1 MERRTRKSIRLVC
14 TVFGMALLVQGAQAQ
29 APAQPT
35 PQQRVAMLKQWLQAS
50 QAQVRAYEWIE
61 TTVVTKSGEEKSRSQ
76 NTCYYGVDGKLQ
88 KVPVAS
94 SDSDDDSGRRP
105 KRGLRARIA
114 EEKKEEMTEY
124 MKSAVAL
131 VHSYVPPDP
140 GRMQQCVNTGKLSLN
155 PIQPGRVVRLDFHD
169 YMKGGDVVG
178 ITMELPTNRLMGME
192 VTSYL
197 DSPEDAV
204 VLNVEMGV
212 LPDGTIYT
220 QRTTLDAKAKGMT
233 VTVENSGYRRTGS

>member
-1 MERRTRKSIRLVC
+1 MERRTRDWIRLVC
-14 TVFGMALLVQGAQAQ
+14 TVFGVTLLVQGAQAQ
-29 APAQPT
+29 QPAQPT
-35 PQQRVAMLKQWLQAS
+35 PQERVAMLKQWLQTS
-50 QAQVRAYEWIE
+50 QAQLRAYEWIE
-61 TTVVTKSGEEKSRSQ
+61 TIVVAKDGEEKSRSQ

-88 KVPVAS
+88 KVPVGAS
-94 SDSDDDSGRRP
+94 GSEDDSGGRR
-105 KRGLRARIA
+105 RGLRGRIA
-114 EEKKEEMTEY
+114 EHKKEELTEY

-131 VHSYVPPDP
+131 VHSYVPPDT

-169 YMKGGDVVG
+169 YLKAGDIVG
-178 ITMELPTNRLMGME
+178 ITMELPTNRLLGMK

-212 LPDGTIYT
+212 LPDETIYT
-220 QRTTLDAKAKGMT
+220 SRTTLDAKAKGMT
-233 VTVENSGYRRTGS
+233 VTVENSGYRPTGG

>member
-1 MERRTRKSIRLVC
+1 
-14 TVFGMALLVQGAQAQ
+14 
-29 APAQPT
+29 
-35 PQQRVAMLKQWLQAS
+35 MLKQSLQTS
-50 QAQVRAYEWIE
+50 QKQLRAYEWIE
-61 TTVVTKSGEEKSRSQ
+61 TTVVAKDGEEKSRSQ
-76 NTCYYGVDGKLQ
+76 NRCYYGVDGKLQ

-94 SDSDDDSGRRP
+94 SGSEGDSGGRQ
-105 KRGLRARIA
+105 RGLRARIA

-124 MKSAVAL
+124 MKNAVAL

-155 PIQPGRVVRLDFHD
+155 PIQPGRVVRLDFKD
-169 YMKGGDVVG
+169 YLKAGDVLG
-178 ITMELPTNRLMGME
+178 ITMELATNRLMGMQ
-192 VTSYL
+192 VSSYL

-212 LPDGTIYT
+212 LPDNTIYT

-233 VTVENSGYRRTGS
+233 VTVENSGYRHSGG